1 MNIPN
6 ILTVL
11 RVLMIPVF
19 VVLFYLGDNSQ
30 PNFYAWMIFTIAC
43 ATDLI
48 DGYLARKLN
57 MGTKFGAFLDPVA
70 DKFIVCVSLV
80 LIVEYY
86 SQNNEKIIY
95 SWIITLPSLIIICRE
110 LIISALREWMAELG
124 KRAAVSVK
132 WVGKWKTTF
141 QMFAIGGLVWRQA
154 DWMIYASA
162 ALLYVAVVLT
172 LFSMIQYLKVAWSDL
187 TSEM

>member
-6 ILTVL
+6 ILTVF
-11 RVLMIPVF
+11 RVVLIPVF
-19 VVLFYLGDNSQ
+19 IVLYYVGDFNQ
-30 PNFYAWMIFTIAC
+30 PNFYAWLVFAIAC
-43 ATDLI
+43 VTDLI
-48 DGYLARKLN
+48 DGYLARRLN

-70 DKFIVCVSLV
+70 DKFIVCVALV
-80 LIVEYY
+80 LIVEHYSSYTDVIKY
-86 SQNNEKIIY
+86 SQ
-95 SWIITLPSLIIICRE
+95 IITIPSLIIICRE
-110 LIISALREWMAELG
+110 MIISALREWMAELG

-141 QMFAIGGLVWRQA
+141 QMFAIGGLIWQQA
-154 DWMIYASA
+154 EWMVYAST

-172 LFSMIQYLKVAWSDL
+172 LFSMVQYLKVAWGDL

>member
-6 ILTVL
+6 ILTVF
-11 RVLMIPVF
+11 RVILIPVF
-19 VVLFYLGDNSQ
+19 VVLFYIGKDTE
-30 PNFYAWMIFTIAC
+30 PNFYAWLVFTIAC
-43 ATDLI
+43 VTDLI

-57 MGTKFGAFLDPVA
+57 MSTKFGAFLDPVA

-86 SQNNEKIIY
+86 SKHQDVICY
-95 SWIITLPSLIIICRE
+95 SMIITLPSLIIICRE

-154 DWMIYASA
+154 EWMIYASS
-162 ALLYVAVVLT
+162 ALLYVAVILT
-172 LFSMIQYLKVAWSDL
+172 LFSMVQYLKVAWSDL
-187 TSEM
+187 TAEM